1 MHSKFTSFLFLVF
14 VNELLL
20 WYWFEMLPSIHQ
32 YRRCRPFS
40 HFIFQHVLM
49 CERYEWK
56 PINKWRS
63 TSCFHV
69 SNYTANLTVTADRAQ
84 CVGVTWRPT
93 HVWFQFSE
101 WRRYVGYRKDINN
114 GQNNVTRPWKCDSMH
129 TKTIL
134 SASSSQMFNLE
145 KVIAFLY
152 SSLLFSLMFL
162 CLSVSYTR
170 SHD

>member
-1 MHSKFTSFLFLVF
+1 MFI
-14 VNELLL
+14 NELLL
-20 WYWFEMLPSIHQ
+20 WYWFEMMPSN
-32 YRRCRPFS
+32 PS
-40 HFIFQHVLM
+40 AVVLFLILSSSM
-49 CERYEWK
+49 SWWK

-69 SNYTANLTVTADRAQ
+69 SKYTAFLTVTAKHRVCRCDMTPDSRVILILWMEEICRLQ
-84 CVGVTWRPT
+84 EGG
-93 HVWFQFSE
+93 E
-101 WRRYVGYRKDINN
+101 GEDINN

-134 SASSSQMFNLE
+134 SASSSQMSNLE

-162 CLSVSYTR
+162 CLSVSYKHTR
-170 SHD
+170 SHSPMIKD